1 METFLLILKYISG
14 PLVGAVIGYFT
25 NYLAVKMLF
34 RPYYPKKIGK
44 RRIPFTPGI
53 IPKRQPQLAKAIG
66 HAVGEELFTGDDIKT
81 ALSSEE
87 TKNKVADTVVDALL
101 SQRDGQPQTAETLAL
116 AFADREKVEGLKES
130 VSETVCK
137 RLLQA
142 ADEIDLGD
150 MIAEQGAAVVKE
162 KKASLGMLA
171 FVVSDNMING
181 LMAQLSDKINAY
193 IRENGAEKLLPAV
206 KGQVDELA
214 GTPINGLIDGEKRT
228 ELKKFVGE
236 AYGKLVENAGDV
248 LLKELDIAGIVESKV
263 NAMDVKELEKLCL
276 SVMKKELNAVV
287 NLGAVIG
294 FIIGILNIFI

>member
-66 HAVGEELFTGDDIKT
+66 RAVGEELFTGDDIKT

-193 IRENGAEKLLPAV
+193 IKENGAEKLLPAV

-214 GTPINGLIDGEKRT
+214 ETPINGLIDGEKRT
-228 ELKKFVGE
+228 GLKKFVGE